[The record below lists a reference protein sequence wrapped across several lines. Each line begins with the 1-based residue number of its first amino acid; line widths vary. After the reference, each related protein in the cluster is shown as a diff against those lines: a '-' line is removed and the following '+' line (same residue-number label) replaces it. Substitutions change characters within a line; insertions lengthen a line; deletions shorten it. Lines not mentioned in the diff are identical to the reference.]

1 MKKVLLATT
10 AVALSAGVAAA
21 DVSVSGNA
29 RMGLQYKSSVAA
41 VAGGLN
47 TYAWNP
53 VTKKVD
59 KTVVAGVSNP
69 AALAAA
75 KDAVAAAK
83 AAVAAAATDAART
96 LAEGN
101 LAAAEAQLADR
112 AGVAAQASNTTI
124 EKRMNINL
132 DGSVETS
139 SGMTFGARMRLRS
152 NEAGATL
159 TTGARVY
166 MKTGGVE
173 IAMGNINGAI
183 ESMPGL
189 YDPSV
194 GLTGL
199 GWGGL
204 VTNTRGKGYWG
215 WDAYSSSG
223 NGVEGVEVMYSGGSF
238 TGHLSYSEPVLSS
251 GATAEERIALYGAY
265 TMNDWTVALG
275 LQDSSNN
282 ANDKV
287 VLTVGGKL
295 GDYSVGF
302 GIADNDGVQK
312 IALNGSATFGAT
324 TVSAYV
330 ADEDTA
336 VADTSYGI
344 GVSYDLG
351 GASVVGGISHDA
363 FGTDRAD
370 LGVSFSF

>member
-10 AVALSAGVAAA
+10 AIALSAGVAAA
-21 DVSVSGNA
+21 DVAVSGNA
-29 RMGLQYKSSVAA
+29 RMGLQYNSVT
-41 VAGGLN
+41 G
-47 TYAWNP
+47 
-53 VTKKVD
+53 
-59 KTVVAGVSNP
+59 
-69 AALAAA
+69 
-75 KDAVAAAK
+75 
-83 AAVAAAATDAART
+83 
-96 LAEGN
+96 
-101 LAAAEAQLADR
+101 
-112 AGVAAQASNTTI
+112 NTTI
-124 EKRMNINL
+124 EKRMTINL

-238 TGHLSYSEPVLSS
+238 AGHLSYSEPVLSS

>member
-10 AVALSAGVAAA
+10 AVVLSAGVAAA
-21 DVSVSGNA
+21 DVAVSGNA
-29 RMGLQYKSSVAA
+29 RMGLQYDSV
-41 VAGGLN
+41 
-47 TYAWNP
+47 T
-53 VTKKVD
+53 
-59 KTVVAGVSNP
+59 
-69 AALAAA
+69 
-75 KDAVAAAK
+75 
-83 AAVAAAATDAART
+83 
-96 LAEGN
+96 
-101 LAAAEAQLADR
+101 
-112 AGVAAQASNTTI
+112 SNTRI
-124 EKRMNINL
+124 EKRMTINL

-152 NEAGATL
+152 NEAASTF

-204 VTNTRGKGYWG
+204 VTNTAGMGYWG

-223 NGVEGVEVMYSGGSF
+223 NGAEGVEIIYTGGAF

-251 GATAEERIALYGAY
+251 GAVASETIALVGAY

-275 LQDSSNN
+275 FQDSPN
-282 ANDKV
+282 AARDKV

-295 GDYSVGF
+295 GDYNVGF
-302 GIADNDGVQK
+302 GIADNNGVQK

-336 VADTSYGI
+336 GTDTSYGL

-351 GASVVGGISHDA
+351 GAAVVGGISHDA
-363 FGTDRAD
+363 FGVDRAD
-370 LGVSFSF
+370 LGVQFSF